1 MEKLLESDKGVTVL
15 LAGLVIV
22 LCFHLLL
29 RFGSFLYEI
38 FRKKTESSERNVE
51 NLTTA
56 LRITSEGLSKLET
69 RMTVIERDLNEV
81 LKFKQD
87 FRRLFT
93 AVKAIAGDRW
103 PEIRKNIVDE
113 DFPS

>member
-1 MEKLLESDKGVTVL
+1 MDQLLASDKGVTVL

-29 RFGSFLYEI
+29 RLGTLVYEI

-56 LRITSEGLSKLET
+56 LRLTTEGLSKIET
-69 RMTVIERDLNEV
+69 RMTVLERDLNEV
-81 LKFKQD
+81 LKFRQD
-87 FRRLFT
+87 FRRLFA

-103 PEIRKNIVDE
+103 PDIRKTIVDE
-113 DFPS
+113 DFPA